1 MQNSGASAL
10 QMNQAMVNMQAS
22 MKQQQNIAIEESV
35 DDLVLKLQNKGKKIK
50 IIEEG
55 ADNEDDLNDR
65 EGDKSLLNKN
75 MEALQQLEDEKSK
88 LNQQNEIVKNEL
100 EMKEKM
106 L

>member
-1 MQNSGASAL
+1 MQNNGASAL

-22 MKQQQNIAIEESV
+22 IKQQQNIAIEESV

-55 ADNEDDLNDR
+55 ADNEDGDLNDR
-65 EGDKSLLNKN
+65 EGTSINKN
-75 MEALQQLEDEKSK
+75 MEELQRLEDEKTK

>member
-1 MQNSGASAL
+1 
-10 QMNQAMVNMQAS
+10 MNQAMVNMQAS

-55 ADNEDDLNDR
+55 AENEDEDLNDR
-65 EGDKSLLNKN
+65 EGNQMNKN
-75 MEALQQLEDEKSK
+75 MEELQRLEDEKTK